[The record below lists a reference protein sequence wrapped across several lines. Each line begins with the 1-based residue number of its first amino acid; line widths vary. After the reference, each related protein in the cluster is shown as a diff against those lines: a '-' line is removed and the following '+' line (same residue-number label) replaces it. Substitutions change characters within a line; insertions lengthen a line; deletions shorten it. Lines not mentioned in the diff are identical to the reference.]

1 MSWTMNR
8 IAALLTSMALITTAS
23 AESFLKNSGFDGKL
37 APWTTNDGKL
47 APDPEN
53 PKNTALRLVVDDA
66 FGLTQKFKWPAEKEQ
81 LTLTFRARA
90 ETASK
95 ASPIQL
101 RVRLYGAEENSAL
114 VTAHRITTSGK
125 WEVIKLTIE
134 KPGLEVVSF
143 MLESNRGNSI
153 LWLDDVTLE

>member
-1 MSWTMNR
+1 MAR
-8 IAALLTSMALITTAS
+8 IAALLASMALVTTAS

-37 APWTTNDGKL
+37 APWITDDGKL

-53 PKNTALRLVVDDA
+53 PKNTALRLVVDDV
-66 FGLTQKFKWPAEKEQ
+66 FGLSQKFKWPAGKEQ
-81 LTLTFRARA
+81 LTFTFRTRA

-101 RVRLYGAEENSAL
+101 RVRLYDVKENSAL

-134 KPGLEVVSF
+134 KPDLEVVSF
-143 MLESNRGNSI
+143 MLESNRGSSI

>member
-1 MSWTMNR
+1 MTK
-8 IAALLTSMALITTAS
+8 IAALLASMALVTTAS

-37 APWTTNDGKL
+37 APWKCEDGKL
-47 APDPEN
+47 AADPEN
-53 PKNTALRLVVDDA
+53 PKNTALRLIVDDV
-66 FGLTQKFKWPAEKEQ
+66 FGLSQKFRWPAGKKQ
-81 LTLTFRARA
+81 LKFTFRARA

-95 ASPIQL
+95 VSPIQL
-101 RVRLYGAEENSAL
+101 RVRLYDAKENSAL
-114 VTAHRITTSGK
+114 VSTHRITTAGK

-134 KPGLEVVSF
+134 KPDLEIISF